1 MRFPQ
6 MSRAVVRR
14 ISLTPLIDI
23 VFILLLFFILESNF
37 LQFGELVFSA
47 PQQEQPGSSRL
58 RAIEIQVFEDGRIWF
73 DGRTHDTATL
83 GAYLADK
90 NYDSQTPVV
99 VRAHFDLPV
108 QLLVRVV
115 DVLQINELYNQQIV
129 PLED

>member
-6 MSRAVVRR
+6 MSRATARR

-37 LQFGELVFSA
+37 LQFGELVFSS
-47 PQQEQPGSSRL
+47 PQQDATGSSRV
-58 RAIEIQVFEDGRIWF
+58 RAIEIQVFEDGRIWV
-73 DGRTHDTATL
+73 DGRTHDAVTL
-83 GAYLADK
+83 GTFLADQS
-90 NYDSQTPVV
+90 YDSQTPVI

-115 DVLQINELYNQQIV
+115 DVLQINELFNQQIV
-129 PLED
+129 LLEE

>member
-6 MSRAVVRR
+6 MSRATVRR

>member
-47 PQQEQPGSSRL
+47 PQQEQPGSSRV
-58 RAIEIQVFEDGRIWF
+58 RAIEVQVFEDGRIWF
-73 DGRTHDTATL
+73 DGRTHDAATL
-83 GAYLADK
+83 GAYLTAKD
-90 NYDSQTPVV
+90 YDSETPVI

-129 PLED
+129 PLEE

>member
-6 MSRAVVRR
+6 MSRATVRR

-37 LQFGELVFSA
+37 LQFGELVFST
-47 PQQEQPGSSRL
+47 PQQDQSGSSRV
-58 RAIEIQVFEDGRIWF
+58 RPIEIQVFEDGRIWF
-73 DGRTHDTATL
+73 DGRTHDLATL
-83 GAYLADK
+83 GAFLSDQ
-90 NYDSQTPVV
+90 NYDSQTPVI

-115 DVLQINELYNQQIV
+115 DVLQTNELFNQQIV
-129 PLED
+129 SLEE